1 MHYPRHEGQ
10 GGVAASTMTGREPH
24 VLLHREGGEIM
35 PKLIFMVVKF
45 LVVNKAGRRL
55 ATQVLKSATRKR

>member
-1 MHYPRHEGQ
+1 MHYPRHEVQLGI
-10 GGVAASTMTGREPH
+10 AASTIAGQEPH
-24 VLLHREGGEIM
+24 VLLYREGGEIM
-35 PKLIFMVVKF
+35 PKLLFMVVKF

>member
-1 MHYPRHEGQ
+1 MHYPRHGAQ
-10 GGVAASTMTGREPH
+10 VGIAASTMTGQAPH
-24 VLLHREGGEIM
+24 VLLHREGGKIM
-35 PKLIFMVVKF
+35 PKLLFMVVKF

>member
-1 MHYPRHEGQ
+1 MHYPRHGARA
-10 GGVAASTMTGREPH
+10 GTGASKITGRENH
-24 VLLHREGGEIM
+24 VLLHREGREIM
-35 PKLIFMVVKF
+35 PKLLFMVVKF